1 MTHDTF
7 TLDFPL
13 SRQHTGL
20 PIANG
25 SLGVLLWGGGRELQ
39 LTAALEACWDHRFSE
54 KLRKPIPY
62 DDLVA
67 AWTPESV
74 DEVNRLLRENS
85 GPEQP
90 RLTGTRYWC
99 STRVGGGTFTLQLAA
114 ELEQIELEYATGT
127 VTIRTAAGNLTLE
140 LDLATDQLSIAD
152 PAGIIRSVEPHPMW
166 EKLHDFFEEGRFQAP
181 ERFEGGWFQPC
192 PADPGCWMQLRKV
205 PGGWRL
211 SAALQRESRAPELP
225 EPDPEAAHAW
235 WSRYW
240 QEVPGL
246 NLPDE
251 TLNRFY
257 RLALYKF
264 AASTMPGKVPCSLQG
279 AWQEDYQPPR
289 WSNDYHFNVNV
300 QQVYSLALP
309 TGRFEHM
316 LPLFDMLESE
326 ASQRTMRENARF
338 LFGIDDGLLLT
349 HAVDDRCMQ
358 VGGCAAGSML
368 DFVCGGWMA
377 MLYWLYYRYTGD
389 REFLRHR
396 AMPFMRGVMNV
407 FRAAMR
413 EDSDGKLM
421 IPLAISAEYGCTFPV
436 IRNGKPCHQNAGKNP
451 SNQLTC
457 CHALANAL
465 TAGAAALGE
474 EADPAWREIKQRLPR
489 FSTINGRVA
498 IWEGQDLDVCH
509 RHHSHLSMIYPFDL
523 TAELTP
529 EETEEVDQAI
539 EHWIWRG
546 AGQWSE
552 WCYPWAMILQSRW
565 EMQEAPSV
573 LLEVWKRLF
582 LNESLATVYL
592 PKFRG
597 LSSHRRADALKPKET
612 NEVMQLDGTMAGAT
626 ALLELTIHERGGV
639 IELFPGIPEIW
650 PDVEFT
656 NVHLPGGLVASG
668 VRRNG
673 TLRSFRLSSTA
684 AQRVRLRFRPDG
696 EIEEFHLSPEN
707 PLALEFRD

>member
-1 MTHDTF
+1 
-7 TLDFPL
+7 
-13 SRQHTGL
+13 
-20 PIANG
+20 
-25 SLGVLLWGGGRELQ
+25 
-39 LTAALEACWDHRFSE
+39 
-54 KLRKPIPY
+54 
-62 DDLVA
+62 
-67 AWTPESV
+67 
-74 DEVNRLLRENS
+74 
-85 GPEQP
+85 
-90 RLTGTRYWC
+90 
-99 STRVGGGTFTLQLAA
+99 
-114 ELEQIELEYATGT
+114 
-127 VTIRTAAGNLTLE
+127 
-140 LDLATDQLSIAD
+140 
-152 PAGIIRSVEPHPMW
+152 
-166 EKLHDFFEEGRFQAP
+166 
-181 ERFEGGWFQPC
+181 
-192 PADPGCWMQLRKV
+192 
-205 PGGWRL
+205 
-211 SAALQRESRAPELP
+211 
-225 EPDPEAAHAW
+225 
-235 WSRYW
+235 
-240 QEVPGL
+240 
-246 NLPDE
+246 
-251 TLNRFY
+251 
-257 RLALYKF
+257 
-264 AASTMPGKVPCSLQG
+264 MPGKTPCSLQG
-279 AWQEDYQPPR
+279 PWQEDYQSPR

-300 QQVYSLALP
+300 QQVYTLALP

-326 ASQRTMRENARF
+326 AAQRTMRENARF
-338 LFGIDDGLLLT
+338 LFGIEDGLLLT

-465 TAGAAALGE
+465 IAAAAELGE
-474 EADPAWREIKQRLPR
+474 EADPAWREIKRRLPR

-523 TAELTP
+523 TAELTS
-529 EETEEVDQAI
+529 EESEEVDQAV

-565 EMQEAPSV
+565 GMREAPSV

-597 LSSHRRADALKPKET
+597 ISSHRRADALKPKET
-612 NEVMQLDGTMAGAT
+612 NEVMQLDGTMAAAT

-650 PDVEFT
+650 PDVEFVG
-656 NVHLPGGLVASG
+656 VHLPGGLVASG

-673 TLRSFRLSSTA
+673 SLRSFRLQSIA
-684 AQRVRLRFRPDG
+684 ERRVRLRFRPDG
-696 EIEEFHLSPEN
+696 EVEEFLLSPEN
-707 PLALEFRD
+707 PLTMEFRD